1 MQVQQVYELVNAATK
16 ETLGESTVLA
26 NDLSNVV
33 DVGTA
38 IFNAG
43 DNAVDNYVKSLINH
57 IGRVIFVNRPYSGGA
72 PSVLMDGWEY
82 GSVLEKISADIP
94 EASENEEWELTNGAS
109 YDPNIFY
116 QPQVQTKFF
125 NKRVTFEVD
134 RSIAEKQVRESFS
147 SRDQLNGFTS
157 LIFDTVDKS
166 LTIKVDSLIMRTIG
180 SMIADTIHADY
191 NGKTVS
197 ESSHVRAVN
206 LLKLY
211 NTRYGTALTAENAM
225 TEPAFLRFA
234 AYTIA
239 MYQERMQK
247 ISTLFNIGGQARFT
261 SRDRMKT
268 VLLSDFAKGAEFYLE
283 NSAIAYGKQPDGNA
297 LRLPNAGMGNYDS
310 VPYWQGTGTGYDFA
324 DISKINVTSGNGN
337 VVDQSGII
345 GVVFDRDAL
354 GVSNIDREVR
364 TQYVVKGRFF
374 NYFYTHTAGYFNDD
388 NENFV
393 VFIVA

>member
-1 MQVQQVYELVNAATK
+1 MEVKQVYELVNAATK
-16 ETLGESTVLA
+16 ETIGESAVLA
-26 NDLSNVV
+26 QDLSNVI
-33 DVGTA
+33 DVGQA
-38 IFNAG
+38 VYNAG

-57 IGRVIFVNRPYSGGA
+57 IGKVIFVNRPYSGGA

-82 GSVLEKISADIP
+82 GSVLEKVSADIP
-94 EASENEEWELTNGAS
+94 EATENEAWELVNGAS

-116 QPQVQTKFF
+116 KPEVQAKFF
-125 NKRVTFEVD
+125 NKRTTFEVD
-134 RSIAEKQVRESFS
+134 RSIAGKQVKESFS
-147 SRDQLNGFTS
+147 SAAQLNGFAS

-191 NGKTVS
+191 GSGAVA
-197 ESSHVRAVN
+197 EGSHVKAVN
-206 LLKLY
+206 LLYLY
-211 NTRYGTALTAENAM
+211 NQRYNAQLTATNAM
-225 TEPAFLRFA
+225 TDPAFLRFA
-234 AYTIA
+234 AYTVA

-247 ISTLFNIGGQARFT
+247 ISTLFNIGAQPRFT

-283 NSAIAYGKQPDGNA
+283 NSAVAYGRQPDGNA
-297 LRLPNAGMGNYDS
+297 LRLPEAGLGRYDS

-324 DISKINVTSGNGN
+324 DISRVNVTSGNGN
-337 VVDQSGII
+337 AVDQTGVI

-354 GVSNIDREVR
+354 GVSNIDRTVR
-364 TQYVVKGRFF
+364 TQYVVKADFF

-393 VFIVA
+393 VFLVA